1 MLLLLF
7 TSLATDDAAGGG
19 GELVTRNELHAI
31 TARLSALEAENAAL
45 RQRLA
50 HVESMAVHQDL
61 KKPLEAASVTAAG
74 GTAARS
80 KGRRLYAAARARNGP
95 WHAVRCPRVD
105 TCACGSRQGCGNPN
119 VRGGQQL
126 AHSRVP

>member
-7 TSLATDDAAGGG
+7 TSASLATDDAAGGG

-61 KKPLEAASVTAAG
+61 NKPLEAASVTAAG

-95 WHAVRCPRVD
+95 WRCPSVD